1 MSKLRTTL
9 KIWKRFL
16 SRNHTSAVWILA
28 VLFLALSYMNIS
40 NSSPV
45 RKAVQVEKKLHKR
58 EKIMQEYVDKAFM
71 TPPDQWLSLEDF
83 PDDMVLYKYVADTL
97 QSWANLFPI
106 SNDEVDFTPTWY
118 RIHDLKNRNL
128 FNTPLAFLKDS
139 VQYVNFGYSWYI
151 VKTYKKDNVKIIC
164 GIEIIKQYYAE
175 NAVLKNSYN
184 KHIGLDE
191 RYTTVPT
198 YIDDSSIVHT
208 LDGNASFSIVSVEP
222 LSKTEK
228 ATGFRWIALIM
239 AIIALFMYQSEHNC
253 LKNMWLTLTGL
264 AILQSSTYLMVK
276 SIPDS
281 IEILSPILYADSY
294 MFDSLGKMILTHL
307 YLFLYAA
314 SIYLSRNVV
323 LRNILSSEPKKRK
336 LKVWI
341 LVSAAI
347 MLSVY
352 TALSLVSLILNS
364 TITLDLYRI
373 NVITFHTVII
383 YCCYGLLFTAL
394 LFLLYIILSIISP
407 RFNRYRKKHPQRIV
421 IAYTS
426 AVSLSII
433 LMITYS
439 SFKKEEES
447 MRVLTSRIATE
458 RDLGLE
464 IQLQTI
470 EKNIMADPMIK
481 AFTGTPYSESM
492 ILNRLVERYFWNILP
507 NYQLRISVCTPF
519 DRISTE
525 EYVRPVN
532 CFHYFSGKIREYG
545 IKLSKTSAFY
555 YLDYFNDNINYLG
568 AFNILKGDTRYDFYL
583 EIESKRTNDNT
594 GYPSSLLDDNTPKD
608 KYLKHPYS
616 TAKYLHGKLTVNK
629 GQYNFPV
636 SVDPNDF
643 PLGFSYQT
651 EDDYI
656 FFVDKL
662 PNNNIVIVTRPGKNF
677 LLHLLSFSYTFLF
690 FSMVFFLIP
699 RLFKRKKTESL
710 LSIPRKSFRLKM
722 IIFPTASLVIAL
734 IFMAISSVI
743 LIMEYIDNNRLSL
756 MEEKL
761 LSVQNT
767 FSQTARTSERFTE
780 INTAETFNA
789 MELVSRNAQVDI
801 NLFDPL
807 GKLIRTT
814 KPEIFNE
821 YIVSSRM
828 DPKAYYELVYNKKM
842 QVIQEE
848 SISNLK
854 YYSLYSPIYNE
865 RGTLLAVANIPYFV
879 SDTVFEHDASPIIA
893 GIVNI
898 YIILIIAAVLIS
910 ITMSNS
916 VTKPLKEISKKL
928 EDMDISHKPEHINYK
943 SEDELGML
951 VKTYNNMI
959 DALDKST
966 KELAQSER
974 EEAWREMARQ
984 IAHEIKNPLTPMK
997 LSIQHLIRMKR
1008 QNVPD
1013 WQERFDTLASSLIE
1027 QIDILSNTASEFSS
1041 FAKFYT
1047 EEVSNVD
1054 LVALL
1059 YEQRA
1064 LFDNYENISISFR
1077 RNEER
1082 AVVKA
1087 RKGQIT
1093 RAFVNLISNAV
1104 QAVEHKDNG
1113 KIIITLYRDGN
1124 YYRTDVEDNGSGV
1137 SDDNLKKLFSPNFTT
1152 KTKGTGLGLAISK
1165 NIVTQS
1171 QGEIF
1176 YSNSEEMGGAC
1187 FSIKLP
1193 VPPDFGNNEKE
1204 A

>member
-1 MSKLRTTL
+1 MNRLRHTL
-9 KIWKRFL
+9 KRWKNFIL
-16 SRNHTSAVWILA
+16 QNHTSTVWILA
-28 VLFLALSYMNIS
+28 VIFMALSYINTS
-40 NSSPV
+40 YSSPT

-58 EKIMQEYVDKAFM
+58 ERILQDYVEKAFA
-71 TPPDQWLSLEDF
+71 TPPDEWLSFEDF

-151 VKTYKKDNVKIIC
+151 VKTYREQNVKIIC
-164 GIEIIKQYYAE
+164 GIEIIKQYYSE
-175 NAVLKNSYN
+175 NAILKNTYN
-184 KHIGLDE
+184 RHIGLDNK
-191 RYTTVPT
+191 YTTVPT
-198 YIDDSSIVHT
+198 YINDSNIVHT
-208 LDGNASFSIVSVEP
+208 LDGNASFSILNVEP

-228 ATGFRWIALIM
+228 ATGLRWLSLIF
-239 AIIALFMYQSEHNC
+239 AIIALFLYQNKHNC
-253 LKNMWLTLTGL
+253 FRSLWMTLGGL
-264 AILQSSTYLMVK
+264 AILQSSSYLMLK
-276 SIPDS
+276 SVPDS
-281 IEILSPILYADSY
+281 IDVLSPTLYADSY
-294 MFDSLGKMILTHL
+294 LFDSLGKMILTHL
-307 YLFLYAA
+307 FLFLYASA
-314 SIYLSRNVV
+314 IYLSRNVI
-323 LRNILSSEPKKRK
+323 LKNILSSDPRTRK
-336 LKVWI
+336 FKTWI
-341 LVSAAI
+341 LTVLAI
-347 MLSVY
+347 LLSVY
-352 TALSLVSLILNS
+352 IAISLVSLTLNS

-373 NVITFHTVII
+373 NAVTVHTVAI
-383 YCCYGLLFTAL
+383 YFCYALLFTAL
-394 LFLLYIILSIISP
+394 FFLLYIILTIISP
-407 RFNRYRKKHPQRIV
+407 RFTAYRKKNPYRTV
-421 IAYTS
+421 LAYATI
-426 AVSLSII
+426 VSLSLIF
-433 LMITYS
+433 MVTYS
-439 SFKKEEES
+439 SFKKEEEG

-470 EKNIMADPMIK
+470 EKNILADPMIK
-481 AFTGTPYSESM
+481 AFIGTPYSESL

-519 DRISTE
+519 DRIRTE

-532 CFHYFSGKIREYG
+532 CFSYFSNKISEFG
-545 IKLSKTSAFY
+545 IRLSQTSAFY
-555 YLDYFNDNINYLG
+555 YLDYFNDNINYIG
-568 AFNILKGDTRYDFYL
+568 GFNILKGDTRYDLYL

-594 GYPSSLLDDNTPKD
+594 GYPSSLLDNNSPKE
-608 KYLKHPYS
+608 KYLRYPYS

-636 SVDPNDF
+636 SINPEDYPT
-643 PLGFSYQT
+643 GFSYRIM
-651 EDDYI
+651 DDYVMFI
-656 FFVDKL
+656 DKL
-662 PNNNIVIVTRPGKNF
+662 PNSNVVIVTRPGKN
-677 LLHLLSFSYTFLF
+677 LILHLLSFSYTFLF
-690 FSMVFFLIP
+690 FSFALFAIP
-699 RLFKRKKTESL
+699 RIFVRRRAGSL
-710 LSIPRKSFRLKM
+710 LNIPRKSFRLKM

-789 MELVSRNAQVDI
+789 MDLVSRNAQVDI

-814 KPEIFNE
+814 KPEIFND
-821 YIVSSRM
+821 YIVPSRM
-828 DPKAYYELVYNKKM
+828 NPQAYHELVYNRKM

-848 SISNLK
+848 SISDLK

-893 GIVNI
+893 GIINI
-898 YIILIIAAVLIS
+898 YIILIIGAVLIS

-943 SEDELGML
+943 AEDELGIL

-966 KELAQSER
+966 KELARSER

-997 LSIQHLIRMKR
+997 LSIQHLIRMKK

-1041 FAKFYT
+1041 FAKFYS
-1047 EEVSNVD
+1047 EEVTELD
-1054 LVALL
+1054 LVSLL

-1064 LFDNYENISISFR
+1064 LFDNYENISITFR
-1077 RNEER
+1077 RSEEK
-1082 AVVKA
+1082 AIVKA

-1093 RAFVNLISNAV
+1093 RAFVNLISNAI

-1113 KIIITLYRDGN
+1113 RVTITLYKEGD

-1137 SDDNLKKLFSPNFTT
+1137 SEENLEKLFRPNFTT
-1152 KTKGTGLGLAISK
+1152 KTKGTGLGLAICK

-1171 QGEIF
+1171 HGEIF
-1176 YSNSEEMGGAC
+1176 YSHSKEIGGAC
-1187 FSIKLP
+1187 FSIRLP
-1193 VPPDFGNNEKE
+1193 ASTGNDNPVS
-1204 A
+1204 